1 MAPGLCCGAQVA
13 PALGNLAPQLAGSVA
28 ARATSLAMLG
38 SQKRAEPGLIGR
50 AVAEADSLE
59 RRRERHSQDGGQCSG
74 AAISHTIP
82 ADVQVRQLR
91 QLPRAHRACQR
102 LAAHVRDAVA
112 REAQCVEGL
121 EGAIACGAGKC
132 EDASVT
138 HVVCAEQQVLEPRPA
153 GLLQPLCQRDALIV
167 SKAFAPPVQLVLR
180 GAAAAARA
188 ASCRK
193 QRGDAN
199 HGLTHADGR
208 RRPWADGRRRRRWA
222 DGRLWAAPT
231 ASVTL
236 LRERGASLA
245 FLARF
250 CPAARHA
257 RDLRTAPD
265 MADADSDE
273 PHTLESLPSELLRL
287 VAAACTD
294 VRCLASFAAACTVC
308 SASAHGEL
316 RAALPASI
324 KVGWSSLINDNPWFE
339 SSGHVLFQTATSLNA
354 VKAMASLV
362 WSTMKK
368 DPGLYALTPALCQRL
383 EKSTELLQI
392 DVIFRESTPP
402 PTYAYKVGSNRT
414 EVVPVSAVMRNYA
427 TRLGPV
433 DMGPYSYTTDETS
446 AAGANSGDRQKC
458 IIVLRH
464 DDCPLFVRSSLMH
477 ELTTGFRRLIH
488 WRSVED
494 GFPAL
499 APWTRDAEVRTS
511 ARDELV
517 ASLRSQE
524 LWGSMM
530 LDKICKGLHVGSVT
544 EHKLNGG
551 IVVSMLLSGRDRED
565 LSLAFAFPAL
575 AFLGDADAQALYLPS
590 VHEMSYALIIT
601 RTQDEV
607 GGLGPWD
614 AATFTGWQVLPTDTD
629 IDAVRKRPL
638 LTWKAPRAC
647 ARFRNAQCCLSDP
660 PGVRPRGF
668 CTGCTGI

>member
-1 MAPGLCCGAQVA
+1 
-13 PALGNLAPQLAGSVA
+13 
-28 ARATSLAMLG
+28 
-38 SQKRAEPGLIGR
+38 
-50 AVAEADSLE
+50 
-59 RRRERHSQDGGQCSG
+59 
-74 AAISHTIP
+74 
-82 ADVQVRQLR
+82 
-91 QLPRAHRACQR
+91 
-102 LAAHVRDAVA
+102 
-112 REAQCVEGL
+112 
-121 EGAIACGAGKC
+121 
-132 EDASVT
+132 
-138 HVVCAEQQVLEPRPA
+138 
-153 GLLQPLCQRDALIV
+153 
-167 SKAFAPPVQLVLR
+167 
-180 GAAAAARA
+180 
-188 ASCRK
+188 
-193 QRGDAN
+193 
-199 HGLTHADGR
+199 
-208 RRPWADGRRRRRWA
+208 
-222 DGRLWAAPT
+222 
-231 ASVTL
+231 
-236 LRERGASLA
+236 
-245 FLARF
+245 
-250 CPAARHA
+250 
-257 RDLRTAPD
+257 
-265 MADADSDE
+265 
-273 PHTLESLPSELLRL
+273 
-287 VAAACTD
+287 
-294 VRCLASFAAACTVC
+294 
-308 SASAHGEL
+308 
-316 RAALPASI
+316 
-324 KVGWSSLINDNPWFE
+324 
-339 SSGHVLFQTATSLNA
+339 
-354 VKAMASLV
+354 
-362 WSTMKK
+362 MKK
-368 DPGLYALTPALCQRL
+368 DPGLYALTPALCKRL
-383 EKSTELLQI
+383 EESAELPQI
-392 DVIFRESTPP
+392 DVVFRESTPP
-402 PTYAYKVGSNRT
+402 PTYTHFGPGRGQVVPASNRDT
-414 EVVPVSAVMRNYA
+414 QF
-427 TRLGPV
+427 GPV
-433 DMGPYSYTTDETS
+433 DLGPYSYTSDKTS
-446 AAGANSGDRQKC
+446 AAGANSGDTLTC

-638 LTWKAPRAC
+638 LMWKAPRAC